1 MLKGITRNRGR
12 PPEPFFEE
20 MVHEVLQPRLN
31 TPIVFA
37 ANKDE
42 PVGSPYLFREAF
54 HRLWRGAGWIFLMH
68 PVEHRQAHLAR
79 VNELHIEAP
88 GGKPRNDEFR
98 EPDSHSR
105 FAIGSIKDQNIAAHR
120 LHA

>member
-42 PVGSPYLFREAF
+42 PVGSPYLFRQAF
-54 HRLWRGAGWIFLMH
+54 HRLWPGAGRLFLMH
-68 PVEHRQAHLAR
+68 PVEHRPAPRPR
-79 VNELHIEAP
+79 VNKPHTEAP
-88 GGKPRNDEFR
+88 GGKPRNGEFR
-98 EPDSHSR
+98 EPDSHPR
-105 FAIGSIKDQNIAAHR
+105 FA
-120 LHA
+120 